1 MNVIAM
7 EYAGYGIYTNYRTS
21 ESLICKDAQCVY
33 DYILNKLKIPE
44 NDIMIFGRQVE
55 NIVN

>member
-44 NDIMIFGRQVE
+44 NDIMIFGR
-55 NIVN
+55 